1 MTRQRK
7 CSNQTLNLLSVLLEQ
22 PRAWRHGYD
31 LSQDAQLKA
40 GTLYPILVRLSKRG
54 LLESKWSESEYPG
67 RPPRHLYR
75 LTTNGREYAKEQLA
89 DNLNGSM
96 AARIQDSRA

>member
-7 CSNQTLNLLSVLLEQ
+7 CSNQTQSLLAVLLEQ

-31 LSQDAQLKA
+31 LSQEAGLKA
-40 GTLYPILVRLSKRG
+40 GTLYPILMRLSKRG
-54 LLESKWSESEYPG
+54 LLESKWQESEYPG

-75 LTTNGREYAKEQLA
+75 LTARGREYAKEQL
-89 DNLNGSM
+89 DDVMGGSI
-96 AARIQDSRA
+96 AARLQGNRA